1 MPPRKRSRAEQER
14 DTLARAKKRADPVE
28 RAREQHKNTVARR
41 TARKSETSEAKR
53 VARKEADRDG
63 KRRKRA
69 EATRVALQANPFTGF
84 DHHALAV
91 AISPLQTMHAKNAA
105 VVQFPPNAAAII
117 KQINQIA
124 AGSTVDCGSSLAWVH
139 GGSASEPAVSM
150 WLSPDQ
156 AALIRSEGLTNN
168 DPGWVGEVARL
179 LGKLGEELPDWCT
192 AGSEPAVLIYPT
204 LGTLR
209 ALSQLECNQHVFIN
223 VESRDQPTHVD
234 QAFMCANHMN
244 FVAPSDGRPFP
255 VIYRINEREAIA
267 IARRGAEAF
276 KREMATAGVFE
287 TSVTPDGGGVGI
299 VFSSAT
305 PHYGSGGA
313 ANMQTSTVFFSGPGA
328 AAALMAEKTPSRHFY
343 EGRLPDGAERK
354 GCGSDGVVTIEDLCK
369 TVQQSQLNTA
379 DPVRLGQKFR

>member
-1 MPPRKRSRAEQER
+1 
-14 DTLARAKKRADPVE
+14 
-28 RAREQHKNTVARR
+28 
-41 TARKSETSEAKR
+41 
-53 VARKEADRDG
+53 
-63 KRRKRA
+63 
-69 EATRVALQANPFTGF
+69 
-84 DHHALAV
+84 
-91 AISPLQTMHAKNAA
+91 
-105 VVQFPPNAAAII
+105 
-117 KQINQIA
+117 
-124 AGSTVDCGSSLAWVH
+124 
-139 GGSASEPAVSM
+139 M

-223 VESRDQPTHVD
+223 IESRDQPTHVD

-287 TSVTPDGGGVGI
+287 TSVAPDGGGVGI
-299 VFSSAT
+299 VFNSAT

-313 ANMQTSTVFFSGPGA
+313 ANMQTSTVFSVGQAPLLRSWPKRHHLATSTKGGSPTAQSARGVGA
-328 AAALMAEKTPSRHFY
+328 TAL
-343 EGRLPDGAERK
+343 
-354 GCGSDGVVTIEDLCK
+354 
-369 TVQQSQLNTA
+369 
-379 DPVRLGQKFR
+379 